1 MKKSSLF
8 KNIYNTSNQRIP
20 SRKHFVDNIKLTI
33 KDNKIIFYKLFN
45 TDGNNLK
52 NKEGEYYFDFDDDYK
67 KFKDIKIV
75 VFDVDKFKH
84 LNIKLYNKIY
94 IDINNAQIVNY
105 DEEDKEGIT
114 STIIA
119 NDILRVKDTISIS
132 SDKYKYLF
140 TNKNKDILYYFSSFD
155 SIIFSELKKYF
166 GVDSIDFKIKEE
178 KISGGGKRILKT
190 YK

>member
-1 MKKSSLF
+1 MKKSTLF
-8 KNIYNTSNQRIP
+8 KNLYNTSKPRIP
-20 SRKHFVDNIKLTI
+20 SRKHFVDNIGLTI
-33 KDNKIIFYKLFN
+33 KNNKIIFYKLFN

-84 LNIKLYNKIY
+84 LNIKIYNKIY

-105 DEEDKEGIT
+105 DNEEDIT

-119 NDILRVKDTISIS
+119 NNILRVKETISIS
-132 SDKYKYLF
+132 SDKYKNLF
-140 TNKNKDILYYFSSFD
+140 TNKNKDILYYFASND
-155 SIIFSELKKYF
+155 EIIYLDLKKYF

-178 KISGGGKRILKT
+178 NISGGGKRKLKS